1 MVLFHATDD
10 DSVELE
16 FAADGDEDLNQ
27 LQHQQWLLR
36 RALSIWT
43 GPRCEEWELVV
54 PAAARRQEEKGVK
67 SSRVVEI

>member
-27 LQHQQWLLR
+27 LQHQRLLR
-36 RALSIWT
+36 RRAL
-43 GPRCEEWELVV
+43 E
-54 PAAARRQEEKGVK
+54 
-67 SSRVVEI
+67 